1 MIWIMLQ
8 KLFTHNIYDL
18 DYNREVYD
26 PLSYDLDNILEVTLL
41 LTLFMV

>member
-1 MIWIMLQ
+1 MIWMMLQ

-26 PLSYDLDNILEVTLL
+26 YDLDNILEVTLL
-41 LTLFMV
+41 LTVFMV